1 MDEGEGESSSPA
13 RPLGGPSPRDAL
25 RNEIYERLLD
35 SGNEEVISNPNL
47 RDLLDAHL
55 SRLPL
60 RYGLDLNMESVE
72 DVLLHQKILAD
83 AEDPDKRPIFHV
95 RFMKVQKCIRT
106 GACEGDVQ
114 QQSVRIDSNGK
125 GYSDIV
131 HEGDMVPNLR
141 DRGIEFE
148 PCSKLEDLNLDVK
161 DIAQEIRDSKEV
173 HSMRHDIKDV
183 PIHEI
188 IFSSIDKPKLLSQV
202 NYDYLIN
209 ITKGFSLSGSIW
221 GTLFY
226 IIRISSRDDYGPGE
240 PDYNDHQNLVQTFFG
255 FILWVRGGLYTAQCW
270 VGMYHVDCTRLS
282 SILNLGPLSFPIS
295 SLSAL
300 LADIGLNIREA
311 HVFSTTDGYSLD
323 VFEVDGWP
331 EEETDGLLKEL
342 DAAAIAYNEG
352 SLSGASRCSSTEKV
366 LGSQSKVVDWEI
378 DRRFLK
384 MGKKIAR
391 GSCGD
396 LYRATYLGQDVAVKI
411 LRADQLNEALLLEFN
426 QEVDI
431 LRRVH
436 HKNIVHY
443 LGACVKPTELC
454 IITEYMTGGN
464 LYDHLHK
471 EHISL
476 ELPHLLKFSIDIC
489 KGMDYLHQN
498 NIIHRDLKTANLLLD
513 ANSVVKVGDFG
524 VARFQNQEGVM
535 TAETGTYRW
544 MAPEVINHQHY
555 DNKADVFS
563 FAIVLWELATSRVP
577 YDNMTPLQAALGVRQ
592 GLRPD
597 IPKDMHPRLAALMQR
612 CWDEVPSKRPSFE
625 EITQELEEL
634 LHQVQ
639 VCLLFVWFAPM
650 GLLSKGSISLV
661 ILILFLVSCCDG
673 SRTMHAWYQNPAGKK
688 TSGGFFEFLPRAM
701 PIPPSG
707 PSKRHNSIGLHGQTT
722 P

>member
-60 RYGLDLNMESVE
+60 RYGLDLNMERVE

-95 RFMKVQKCIRT
+95 RFMKCIQT
-106 GACEGDVQ
+106 GACEDDAQ

-131 HEGDMVPNLR
+131 HEGDMVPNLRNR

-183 PIHEI
+183 AIHEI
-188 IFSSIDKPKLLSQV
+188 IFSSIDKPKLLSQ
-202 NYDYLIN
+202 
-209 ITKGFSLSGSIW
+209 
-221 GTLFY
+221 
-226 IIRISSRDDYGPGE
+226 
-240 PDYNDHQNLVQTFFG
+240 
-255 FILWVRGGLYTAQCW
+255 
-270 VGMYHVDCTRLS
+270 
-282 SILNLGPLSFPIS
+282 
-295 SLSAL
+295 LSAL

-342 DAAAIAYNEG
+342 DDAAIAYNEG

-443 LGACVKPTELC
+443 IGACVKPTELC

-471 EHISL
+471 QHISL

-597 IPKDMHPRLAALMQR
+597 IPKDMHPTLAALMQR
-612 CWDEVPSKRPSFE
+612 CWDEIPSKRPSFE

-639 VCLLFVWFAPM
+639 A
-650 GLLSKGSISLV
+650 SS
-661 ILILFLVSCCDG
+661 
-673 SRTMHAWYQNPAGKK
+673 K
-688 TSGGFFEFLPRAM
+688 TSP
-701 PIPPSG
+701 
-707 PSKRHNSIGLHGQTT
+707 
-722 P
+722 

>member
-60 RYGLDLNMESVE
+60 RYGLDLNMERVE

-95 RFMKVQKCIRT
+95 RFMKVQKCIQT
-106 GACEGDVQ
+106 GACEDDAQ

-131 HEGDMVPNLR
+131 HEGDMVPNLRNR

-183 PIHEI
+183 AIHEI
-188 IFSSIDKPKLLSQV
+188 IFSSIDKPKLLSQ
-202 NYDYLIN
+202 
-209 ITKGFSLSGSIW
+209 
-221 GTLFY
+221 
-226 IIRISSRDDYGPGE
+226 
-240 PDYNDHQNLVQTFFG
+240 
-255 FILWVRGGLYTAQCW
+255 
-270 VGMYHVDCTRLS
+270 
-282 SILNLGPLSFPIS
+282 
-295 SLSAL
+295 LSAL

-342 DAAAIAYNEG
+342 DDAAIAYNEG

-443 LGACVKPTELC
+443 IGACVKPTELC

-471 EHISL
+471 QHISL

-639 VCLLFVWFAPM
+639 A
-650 GLLSKGSISLV
+650 SS
-661 ILILFLVSCCDG
+661 
-673 SRTMHAWYQNPAGKK
+673 K
-688 TSGGFFEFLPRAM
+688 TSP
-701 PIPPSG
+701 
-707 PSKRHNSIGLHGQTT
+707 
-722 P
+722 